1 MALTF
6 EEKIKALNELAIAW
20 YSTSQADSIHEAIFR
35 GQGYG
40 KFADHCKEEAEE
52 ELEEAKKCTARV
64 IALGGKPEYGFI
76 PQEIHYD
83 PKELLERWYKEFTDG
98 GIASMNE
105 LVANLGDDAVTRK
118 MVVEFVEGEEEH
130 CAWVAKHL
138 AVIEKLGYDNYLLE
152 MMDI

>member
-1 MALTF
+1 MTND
-6 EEKIKALNELAIAW
+6 EKIKALNDLAIAW

-35 GQGYG
+35 GQGFG

-52 ELEEAKKCTARV
+52 ELEEAKKCTARI
-64 IALGGKPEYGFI
+64 IALGGKPEFGFV
-76 PQEIHYD
+76 PQTIHYD
-83 PKELLERWYKEFTDG
+83 PKELLEQWYKEFTEG

-105 LVANLGDDAVTRK
+105 LACGLADDAITRK
-118 MVVEFVEGEEEH
+118 MVEEFVEGEEEH

-138 AVIEKLGYDNYLLE
+138 AIIEKLGYENYLLE

>member
-1 MALTF
+1 MALTL
-6 EEKIKALNELAIAW
+6 EEKIKALNELAVAW

-76 PQEIHYD
+76 PQEIHND
-83 PKELLERWYKEFTDG
+83 PKALLDQWYKEFTEG

>member
-6 EEKIKALNELAIAW
+6 EEKIKALNELAVAW

-83 PKELLERWYKEFTDG
+83 PKELLARWYKEFTDG

>member
-1 MALTF
+1 MTF
-6 EEKIKALNELAIAW
+6 DEKIKALNDLAVAW

-52 ELEEAKKCTARV
+52 ELEEAKKCTARIV
-64 IALGGKPEYGFI
+64 ALGGKPEFGFI
-76 PQEIHYD
+76 KQEIHYD
-83 PKELLERWYKEFTDG
+83 PKELLDQWYKEFTEG
-98 GIASMNE
+98 GIASMNK
-105 LVANLGDDAVTRK
+105 LVSDLSDDAITRK
-118 MVVEFVEGEEEH
+118 MVEEFLEGEEEH

-138 AVIEKLGYDNYLLE
+138 AIIDKLGYDNYLLE

>member
-1 MALTF
+1 MTF
-6 EEKIKALNELAIAW
+6 DEKIKALNDLAIAW

-52 ELEEAKKCTARV
+52 ELDEAKKCTARI

-76 PQEIHYD
+76 EQEIHYD
-83 PKELLERWYKEFTDG
+83 PKELLQRWYKEFTEG
-98 GIASMNE
+98 GIASMNK
-105 LVANLGDDAVTRK
+105 LVSDLSDDAITRK
-118 MVVEFVEGEEEH
+118 MIEEFVEGEEEH

-138 AVIEKLGYDNYLLE
+138 AIIDKLGYDNYLLE

>member
-1 MALTF
+1 MTF
-6 EEKIKALNELAIAW
+6 DEKIKALNDLAIAW

-76 PQEIHYD
+76 PQEIHND
-83 PKELLERWYKEFTDG
+83 PKELLERWYKEFTEG
-98 GIASMNE
+98 GISSMNK
-105 LVANLGDDAVTRK
+105 LVADLSDDAITRK
-118 MVVEFVEGEEEH
+118 MVEEFVAGEEEH

-138 AVIEKLGYDNYLLE
+138 AIIEKLGYDNYLLE

>member
-1 MALTF
+1 MTF
-6 EEKIKALNELAIAW
+6 DEKIKALNDLAIAG

-52 ELEEAKKCTARV
+52 ELEEAKKCTARIV
-64 IALGGKPEYGFI
+64 ALGGKPEYGFS
-76 PQEIHYD
+76 PQEIHND
-83 PKELLERWYKEFTDG
+83 PKELLERWYKEFTEG
-98 GIASMNE
+98 GIASMNK
-105 LVANLGDDAVTRK
+105 LVADLSDDAITRK
-118 MVVEFVEGEEEH
+118 MVEEFVAGEEEH

-138 AVIEKLGYDNYLLE
+138 GIIEKLGYDNYLLE

>member
-1 MALTF
+1 MTND
-6 EEKIKALNELAIAW
+6 EKFKALNDLAIAW
-20 YSTSQADSIHEAIFR
+20 YSTFQADAIHEAIFR

-52 ELEEAKKCTARV
+52 KPEEAKKCTARV
-64 IALGGKPEYGFI
+64 VALGGKPEFGFV
-76 PQEIHYD
+76 PQTIHYD
-83 PKELLERWYKEFTDG
+83 PKELPEQWYREFTEG

-105 LVANLGDDAVTRK
+105 LVGKLGDDAVTRK
-118 MVVEFVEGEEEH
+118 IVEEFVAGEEEH

>member
-1 MALTF
+1 MTF
-6 EEKIKALNELAIAW
+6 NEKIKALNDLAIAW

-52 ELEEAKKCTARV
+52 ELDEAKKCTARI

-76 PQEIHYD
+76 EQEIHYD
-83 PKELLERWYKEFTDG
+83 PKELLQRWYKEFTEG
-98 GIASMNE
+98 GIASMNK
-105 LVANLGDDAVTRK
+105 LVSDLSDDAITRK
-118 MVVEFVEGEEEH
+118 MVEEFVEGEEEH

-138 AVIEKLGYDNYLLE
+138 AIIDKLGYDNYLLE

>member
-1 MALTF
+1 MTF
-6 EEKIKALNELAIAW
+6 DEKIKALNDLAVAW

-52 ELEEAKKCTARV
+52 ELEEAKKCTARI
-64 IALGGKPEYGFI
+64 IALGGKPEFGFVK
-76 PQEIHYD
+76 QEIHYD
-83 PKELLERWYKEFTDG
+83 PKELLDQWYKEFTEG
-98 GIASMNE
+98 GIASMNK
-105 LVANLGDDAVTRK
+105 LVSDLSDDAITRK
-118 MVVEFVEGEEEH
+118 MIGEFVEGEEEH

-138 AVIEKLGYDNYLLE
+138 AIIDKLGYDNYLLE

>member
-1 MALTF
+1 MALTL
-6 EEKIKALNELAIAW
+6 EEKIKALNELAVAW

-83 PKELLERWYKEFTDG
+83 PKELLERWYKEFTDD

-130 CAWVAKHL
+130 YAWVAKHL

>member
-1 MALTF
+1 MTL
-6 EEKIKALNELAIAW
+6 EEKVKALNDLAVAW

-35 GQGYG
+35 GQGFG

-52 ELEEAKKCTARV
+52 ELEEAKKCTARI
-64 IALGGKPEYGFI
+64 IALGGKPEFGFI

-83 PKELLERWYKEFTDG
+83 PKELLERWYKEFTEG
-98 GIASMNE
+98 GIASMNQ
-105 LVANLGDDAVTRK
+105 LACGLADDAITRK
-118 MVVEFVEGEEEH
+118 MVEEFVAGEEEH

-138 AVIEKLGYDNYLLE
+138 AIIEKLGYDNYLLE

>member
-1 MALTF
+1 MTF
-6 EEKIKALNELAIAW
+6 DEKIKALNDLAIAW

-52 ELEEAKKCTARV
+52 ELDEAKKCTARI
-64 IALGGKPEYGFI
+64 IALGGKPEFGFVD
-76 PQEIHYD
+76 QKIHND
-83 PKELLERWYKEFTDG
+83 PKELLQQWYKEFTEG
-98 GIASMNE
+98 GIASMNK
-105 LVANLGDDAVTRK
+105 LVSDLSDDAITRK
-118 MVVEFVEGEEEH
+118 MVEEFVEGEEEH

-138 AVIEKLGYDNYLLE
+138 AIIDKLGYDNYLLE

>member
-1 MALTF
+1 MTND
-6 EEKIKALNELAIAW
+6 EKIKALNDLAIAW

-35 GQGYG
+35 GQGFG

-52 ELEEAKKCTARV
+52 ELEEAKKCTARI
-64 IALGGKPEYGFI
+64 IALGGKPEFGFV
-76 PQEIHYD
+76 PQVIHYD
-83 PKELLERWYKEFTDG
+83 PKELLEQWYKEFTEG

-105 LVANLGDDAVTRK
+105 LGCGLADDAVTRK
-118 MVVEFVEGEEEH
+118 MVEEFVEGEEEH

-138 AVIEKLGYDNYLLE
+138 AIIEKLGYDNYLLE

>member
-1 MALTF
+1 MTF
-6 EEKIKALNELAIAW
+6 DEKIKALNDLAIAW
-20 YSTSQADSIHEAIFR
+20 YSTSQSDSIHEAIFR

-52 ELEEAKKCTARV
+52 ELDEAKKCTARI

-76 PQEIHYD
+76 EQEIHYD
-83 PKELLERWYKEFTDG
+83 PKELLQRWYKEFTEG
-98 GIASMNE
+98 GIASMNK
-105 LVANLGDDAVTRK
+105 LASDLSDDAITRK
-118 MVVEFVEGEEEH
+118 MVEEFVEGEEEH

-138 AVIEKLGYDNYLLE
+138 AIIDKLGYDNYLLE